1 MTTHEFISKLEAA
14 ILHLT
19 NANADHCEEENGVGW
34 NARDQALGHSLAHQI
49 GNWTAGQIKAA
60 WRLTQTYRQTQLRHL
75 DIPVFAEDA
84 NIVARVV
91 EERDAAKVAACE
103 SSEGFGLKWGPE
115 KLVDLKERGWFRV
128 RSAAVPQ
135 NHPFWAVWAARKDVL
150 KAQGYTLKQY
160 NGWQLSHWTTAPKA
174 EVPRPVV
181 TASYEVRPLTN
192 ATGLLPYQISS
203 AEGLTA
209 SLRAFRGGVD
219 ASDVGTGKTYVA
231 LAAFRELG
239 ISPVVVA
246 PLAVLPS
253 WERAAKHLG
262 VEVTVIN
269 WERVRTGNT
278 RLGRWDGADK
288 KTFVWSADVKGLI
301 FDEAHR
307 AKDHKTQTHRLVAAA
322 KRQNIVAAALSAT
335 AANSPLHLKALG
347 YLLGLHQYKGFWNWV
362 EQYGCRAN
370 RWGGYEFDGD
380 PRHLRSLHAQIF
392 PKKGTRIRVA
402 DLGSAFPETQ
412 ITTELVSVADVEKIN
427 RAYDAVAEAIAAVEA
442 KKLIDPEHHLTKLLR
457 ARQLAEAGKIPA
469 IVELASDAVEQG
481 LSVAVFVNFDA
492 SINAVV
498 GALKKD
504 GVVVREIRGNQTPE
518 ERQEAIDAFQ
528 RDEARVIVC
537 NIKAGGVGVS
547 LHDLN
552 GKHARLSLISPTPSA
567 QDLRQ
572 ALGRVHRAGGQTK
585 SRQRVLFAAGTVEER
600 VCKLVQEK
608 LTNLDVLNDGDL
620 SPIPETAALVQLAV
634 SDAVGAF
641 RA

>member
-1 MTTHEFISKLEAA
+1 MNTQEFLGKIEAG

-19 NANADHCEEENGVGW
+19 NNNSDHCAEENGVGW
-34 NARDQALGHSLAHQI
+34 NGRDQALGHSLAHQI
-49 GNWTAGQIKAA
+49 GNWTAGQIKSA
-60 WRLTQTYRQTQLRHL
+60 WRLTQTYRKTQLRHL
-75 DIPVFAEDA
+75 DIPIFSEDDTV
-84 NIVARVV
+84 VARIV

-103 SSEGFGLKWGPE
+103 ASEGWGLKWTGP
-115 KLVDLKERGWFRV
+115 KLVDLKDRGWFRV
-128 RSAAVPQ
+128 WTAAVPQ
-135 NHPFWAVWAARKDVL
+135 NHPFWALWAKKKEEL
-150 KAQGYTLKQY
+150 KGKGYSLKQY
-160 NGWQLSHWTTAPKA
+160 NGWQISRWEAAANVEAPQ
-174 EVPRPVV
+174 RPVAV
-181 TASYEVRPLTN
+181 SYEVRPLTN
-192 ATGLLPYQISS
+192 STGLLAYQIPS
-203 AEGLTA
+203 AEALTA
-209 SLRAFRGGVD
+209 SLRAFRGAVD

-262 VEVTVIN
+262 VEVTVVN

-278 RLGRWDGADK
+278 RLGTWDSAEK
-288 KTFVWSADVKGLI
+288 KTFSWAADVKGVI

-380 PRHLRSLHAQIF
+380 PRHLRAIHAQIF
-392 PKKGTRIRVA
+392 PQKGTRVRVA
-402 DLGSAFPETQ
+402 DLGSAFPESQ
-412 ITTELVSVADVEKIN
+412 ITTELVSVADLEKIN
-427 RAYDAVAEAIAAVEA
+427 RAYEAVAEAIAAVEA

-492 SINAVV
+492 SINAVTA
-498 GALKKD
+498 ALKKD
-504 GVVVREIRGNQTPE
+504 GIVVREIRGNQTPE

-528 RDEARVIVC
+528 LDEARAIVC

-572 ALGRVHRAGGQTK
+572 ALGRVHRAGGKTK
-585 SRQRVLFAAGTVEER
+585 SCQRVLFAAGTVEER
-600 VCKLVQEK
+600 VCKLVEAK
-608 LTNLDVLNDGDL
+608 LANLDLLNDGDL
-620 SPIPETAALVQLAV
+620 AEIPA
-634 SDAVGAF
+634 
-641 RA
+641 